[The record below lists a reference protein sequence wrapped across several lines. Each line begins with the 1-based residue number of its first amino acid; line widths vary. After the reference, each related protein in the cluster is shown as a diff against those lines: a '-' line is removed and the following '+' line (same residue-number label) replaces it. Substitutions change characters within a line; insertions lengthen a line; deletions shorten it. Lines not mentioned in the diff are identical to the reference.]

1 MPKQMKKDNL
11 GLVDQ
16 QDFDFISQRSTALLL
31 SSPKGA
37 SKLIVIIFLFLAFAI
52 YWAANA
58 QIDEITKGDGKVVSS
73 KQLQK
78 LQSLEGGIVSEVL
91 VSSGDKISKD
101 DVLLVV
107 DDTKFKSDLEEVRKK
122 LRILEAQ
129 KESFSSELSDEPLI
143 FSEELS
149 NELPVITKQE
159 MDFFATRQKEKD
171 SIELIYNNQIEKL
184 DNNYSEY
191 TGRAENLR
199 ENLRLAEKELAEV
212 RKKLRI
218 LEAQKE
224 SFSSELSDE
233 PLIFSEELSNELPVI
248 TKQEMDFFATRQKEK
263 DSIELTY
270 KNQIKKLDNSFTEF
284 TGRAKNLRKNIALA
298 EEEIE
303 IYRSLQDNNLV
314 SKVELITLEKELNTI
329 KGQLFQAEIK
339 AKQIETLKTEARNAR
354 DSSNLAI
361 KNEVYKYLQNK
372 DLVSSVELIALEKEL
387 NTIKG
392 QLFQAEIKAKQIETL
407 KTEARN
413 ERESSNLSMRNK
425 AQEKLKSTLT
435 EIEILKQSEVVAL
448 DRLNR
453 TLIRSPV
460 NGIVQ
465 RVLASTISSVISPGE
480 DLIEIVPIDDALL
493 IEAKIRPIDIGFLS
507 PGQDVI
513 VKFSAYDFTIYGGLK
528 GNLEY
533 ISADTVV
540 NNDESYYLIK
550 VRTERNYLDSEK
562 ERLEI
567 IPGMTASVNIV
578 TGKKSVLDYIL
589 KPVLRAKHNSLHE
602 R

>member
-143 FSEELS
+143 FSE
-149 NELPVITKQE
+149 
-159 MDFFATRQKEKD
+159 D
-171 SIELIYNNQIEKL
+171 
-184 DNNYSEY
+184 
-191 TGRAENLR
+191 
-199 ENLRLAEKELAEV
+199 
-212 RKKLRI
+212 
-218 LEAQKE
+218 
-224 SFSSELSDE
+224 
-233 PLIFSEELSNELPVI
+233 LSNELPVI

-284 TGRAKNLRKNIALA
+284 TGRAKNLRKNVALA

-314 SKVELITLEKELNTI
+314 SK
-329 KGQLFQAEIK
+329 
-339 AKQIETLKTEARNAR
+339 
-354 DSSNLAI
+354 
-361 KNEVYKYLQNK
+361 
-372 DLVSSVELIALEKEL
+372 VELIALEKEL

>member
-143 FSEELS
+143 FSEDLS

-159 MDFFATRQKEKD
+159 MDFF
-171 SIELIYNNQIEKL
+171 
-184 DNNYSEY
+184 
-191 TGRAENLR
+191 
-199 ENLRLAEKELAEV
+199 V
-212 RKKLRI
+212 
-218 LEAQKE
+218 
-224 SFSSELSDE
+224 
-233 PLIFSEELSNELPVI
+233 
-248 TKQEMDFFATRQKEK
+248 TRQKEK

-284 TGRAKNLRKNIALA
+284 TGRAKNLRKNVALA

-314 SKVELITLEKELNTI
+314 SK
-329 KGQLFQAEIK
+329 
-339 AKQIETLKTEARNAR
+339 
-354 DSSNLAI
+354 
-361 KNEVYKYLQNK
+361 
-372 DLVSSVELIALEKEL
+372 VELIALEKEL

>member
-199 ENLRLAEKELAEV
+199 ENLKLAEKELAEV

-284 TGRAKNLRKNIALA
+284 TGRAKNLRKNVALA

-314 SKVELITLEKELNTI
+314 SKVELIALEKELNTI

>member
-1 MPKQMKKDNL
+1 MGVKTGVRMPKHIQKENFKGIN
-11 GLVDQ
+11 Q

-129 KESFSSELSDEPLI
+129 KESFLSELNDEPLI
-143 FSEELS
+143 FSE
-149 NELPVITKQE
+149 
-159 MDFFATRQKEKD
+159 D
-171 SIELIYNNQIEKL
+171 
-184 DNNYSEY
+184 
-191 TGRAENLR
+191 
-199 ENLRLAEKELAEV
+199 
-212 RKKLRI
+212 
-218 LEAQKE
+218 
-224 SFSSELSDE
+224 
-233 PLIFSEELSNELPVI
+233 LSNELPVI

-284 TGRAKNLRKNIALA
+284 TGRAENLRKNVALA

-314 SKVELITLEKELNTI
+314 SK
-329 KGQLFQAEIK
+329 
-339 AKQIETLKTEARNAR
+339 
-354 DSSNLAI
+354 
-361 KNEVYKYLQNK
+361 
-372 DLVSSVELIALEKEL
+372 VELIALEKEL

-413 ERESSNLSMRNK
+413 ARESSNLSIRNK

-550 VRTERNYLDSEK
+550 VRTEKNYLDSEK

>member
-1 MPKQMKKDNL
+1 MPKHIQKENFKGIN
-11 GLVDQ
+11 Q

-129 KESFSSELSDEPLI
+129 KESFLSELNDEPLI
-143 FSEELS
+143 FSE
-149 NELPVITKQE
+149 
-159 MDFFATRQKEKD
+159 D
-171 SIELIYNNQIEKL
+171 
-184 DNNYSEY
+184 
-191 TGRAENLR
+191 
-199 ENLRLAEKELAEV
+199 
-212 RKKLRI
+212 
-218 LEAQKE
+218 
-224 SFSSELSDE
+224 
-233 PLIFSEELSNELPVI
+233 LSNELPVI

-284 TGRAKNLRKNIALA
+284 TGRAENLRKNVALA

-314 SKVELITLEKELNTI
+314 SK
-329 KGQLFQAEIK
+329 
-339 AKQIETLKTEARNAR
+339 
-354 DSSNLAI
+354 
-361 KNEVYKYLQNK
+361 
-372 DLVSSVELIALEKEL
+372 VELIALEKEL

-413 ERESSNLSMRNK
+413 ARESSNLSIRNK

-550 VRTERNYLDSEK
+550 VRTEKNYLDSEK

>member
-143 FSEELS
+143 FSEDLS

-199 ENLRLAEKELAEV
+199 ENLKLAEKELAEV

-233 PLIFSEELSNELPVI
+233 PLIFSEDLSNELPVI

-284 TGRAKNLRKNIALA
+284 TGRAKNLRKNVALA

-314 SKVELITLEKELNTI
+314 SKVELIALEKELNTI

>member
-143 FSEELS
+143 FSE
-149 NELPVITKQE
+149 
-159 MDFFATRQKEKD
+159 D
-171 SIELIYNNQIEKL
+171 
-184 DNNYSEY
+184 
-191 TGRAENLR
+191 
-199 ENLRLAEKELAEV
+199 
-212 RKKLRI
+212 
-218 LEAQKE
+218 
-224 SFSSELSDE
+224 
-233 PLIFSEELSNELPVI
+233 LSNELPVI

-284 TGRAKNLRKNIALA
+284 TGRAKNLRKNVALA

-314 SKVELITLEKELNTI
+314 SKVELIALEKELNTI

>member
-11 GLVDQ
+11 ELVDQ
-16 QDFDFISQRSTALLL
+16 QDFDFISQKSTALLL

-37 SKLIVIIFLFLAFAI
+37 RKLIFIIFVFFAFAI

-58 QIDEITKGDGKVVSS
+58 QVDEITKGDGKVISS

-78 LQSLEGGIVSEVL
+78 LQSLEGGIISDVL
-91 VSSGDKISKD
+91 ISSGDRISKD
-101 DVLLVV
+101 DILLVI
-107 DDTKFKSDLEEVRKK
+107 DDTKFKSNLEEIRKK
-122 LRILEAQ
+122 LLILEAQKESFSSELKDEPLVFSVDLINEIPVIAQQEMDFFATRQEGKDSIELIYENRIEKLDNNFAEFTGKADNLRKKLELAEKELEEIRKKLLILEAQ
-129 KESFSSELSDEPLI
+129 KESFSSELSDEPLV
-143 FSEELS
+143 FSEDLS

-159 MDFFATRQKEKD
+159 MDFFATRQKEK
-171 SIELIYNNQIEKL
+171 E
-184 DNNYSEY
+184 
-191 TGRAENLR
+191 
-199 ENLRLAEKELAEV
+199 
-212 RKKLRI
+212 
-218 LEAQKE
+218 
-224 SFSSELSDE
+224 
-233 PLIFSEELSNELPVI
+233 
-248 TKQEMDFFATRQKEK
+248 
-263 DSIELTY
+263 SIELTY
-270 KNQIKKLDNSFTEF
+270 KNQIKKLDNSFTEYS
-284 TGRAKNLRKNIALA
+284 GKAENLRKNIELA

-314 SKVELITLEKELNTI
+314 SKVELISLEKELNTI
-329 KGQLFQAEIK
+329 KGELFQSEIK
-339 AKQIETLKTEARNAR
+339 AKQIETLKTEA
-354 DSSNLAI
+354 L
-361 KNEVYKYLQNK
+361 
-372 DLVSSVELIALEKEL
+372 
-387 NTIKG
+387 
-392 QLFQAEIKAKQIETL
+392 
-407 KTEARN
+407 N
-413 ERESSNLSMRNK
+413 ERDNSNLSMRNK
-425 AQEKLKSTLT
+425 AQEKLKSTLA

-465 RVLASTISSVISPGE
+465 RVLTSTISSVISPGE

-513 VKFSAYDFTIYGGLK
+513 VKFSAYDFAIYGGLN

-533 ISADTVV
+533 ISADTIV
-540 NNDESYYLIK
+540 NENESYYLIK
-550 VRTERNYLDSEK
+550 VRTELNYLDSEN

-578 TGKKSVLDYIL
+578 TGKKSVLDYLL